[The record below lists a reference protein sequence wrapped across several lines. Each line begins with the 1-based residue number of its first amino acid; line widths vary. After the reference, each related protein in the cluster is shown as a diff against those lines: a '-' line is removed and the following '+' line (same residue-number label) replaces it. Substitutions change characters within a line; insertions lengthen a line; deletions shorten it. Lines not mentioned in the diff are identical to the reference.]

1 METHVFSLQARMSKL
16 IKDYGTRLIA
26 CGPLS
31 KGTDRIFTNE
41 TLKNIGAKYGKTSAQ
56 VVLNFLTGEGIVA
69 IPKSVRTLRMTEN
82 LDIESFE
89 LTETDW
95 KMIRKLDTR
104 LLKVDFND
112 PAMVKYLLEY
122 NKNFN
127 PGN

>member
-1 METHVFSLQARMSKL
+1 
-16 IKDYGTRLIA
+16 
-26 CGPLS
+26 
-31 KGTDRIFTNE
+31 
-41 TLKNIGAKYGKTSAQ
+41 
-56 VVLNFLTGEGIVA
+56 
-69 IPKSVRTLRMTEN
+69 MTEN

-127 PGN
+127 PSN

>member
-1 METHVFSLQARMSKL
+1 MFSLQARMRKL
-16 IKDYGTRLIA
+16 IKDYGTRLMA
-26 CGPLS
+26 WGPLAQ
-31 KGTDRIFTNE
+31 GTDRIFTNE

-82 LDIESFE
+82 LD
-89 LTETDW
+89 
-95 KMIRKLDTR
+95 TR

>member
-1 METHVFSLQARMSKL
+1 MRKL
-16 IKDYGTRLIA
+16 IKDYGTHLMA
-26 CGPLS
+26 WGPLAQ
-31 KGTDRIFTNE
+31 GTDRIFANE